1 MPETIKTRIK
11 TLLALLLIT
20 TAANNAISQISEKGT
35 PPSFRYDSDG
45 DMQTRAAAE
54 LVPYTI
60 NSPFTAAQLIE
71 EDENAP
77 SGTPYRIG
85 ILLAAGLEFPRDAEK
100 STLPGG
106 EEIYRLRIK
115 SDGATALSLYY
126 DHFEIPEGGK
136 LYIYN
141 ADHTHLLGAYTRA
154 TNPDGKAFS
163 SQFVAGDDITLEYA
177 VPQSGAL
184 PQIKISDIGYGY
196 NHLEIR
202 SSNTVDISCM
212 VNINC
217 PEGDNWQDEKEG
229 IIKMATRSGSS
240 IYSCSASL
248 LNNTGTT
255 PIPYIYT
262 AFHCIKTDTRQFTE
276 DELRQAQFTFQY
288 ENTDCTSNEI
298 KEYTTLV
305 GCQYLTG
312 SDLSGGYDQTLLLL
326 TSDIP
331 GDLNPYFCG
340 WDKTGNTPQ
349 YGVGIH
355 HPNGSTKKIST
366 YTRPATQNTWVT
378 TNETGATNGHWVV
391 YFAATRTG
399 HSVTA
404 SGSSGSP
411 LFNESHKVV
420 GALTGGSSTCSYPN
434 GSNYYGKI
442 SKFFPQITQYLDPD
456 NTGSRSTEGRYY
468 RSPKPVPQNLA
479 VQYDPATKGA
489 QLTWETAQEEETPV
503 AYTIYRN
510 GYEIGSSQTTA
521 YTEASL
527 YPGLHEY
534 TVAAVYDDGSI
545 STKSNSATLKVHITA
560 PPAAITV
567 KRVGEQDIQI
577 DWSEPL
583 PQQPIYWGKGSID
596 LKYKI
601 SSLPHYIGQHWNPSD
616 LEEVNQYTINQ
627 IEYFSLAGAEY
638 ELYIKNGDNT
648 YSEQVPVT
656 AVDKTITR
664 QIPPFTINAA
674 DNLICGLKITGGNNY
689 HIASDS
695 YEAPVGRET
704 IFSTDGITWAPSSSF
719 THNLYI
725 KAHITPPTDTPE
737 EATPADDSSTAKRAS
752 SRPVGAAAPTYKI
765 TRNGTEIATTGNS
778 EHSYTDTGLEQGTEY
793 TYTITAD
800 YGYEGTAAATSA
812 PFLLKTESFDADIH
826 TLTVNGTTITP
837 DENGIYIAPLLCGT
851 TNAEI
856 NITAHPQATITINGE
871 SSNTMTIDTQIG
883 GRYDIDI
890 TITSQS
896 GENSSTSKLLLYKLP
911 DNIIYKRWNDVLV
924 VINNP
929 DNNGGLQFTYYKWYI
944 NGQKADCT
952 EQYIYLPEGIN
963 ATDRY
968 SVELT
973 TTDGIT
979 LTSCEQTF
987 PTESDDIRL
996 YPTIVSNEAEI
1007 NLYIKSGSTTNGKS
1021 ATLYISDMS
1030 GRITTRKV
1038 TGEYNKIKAPNT
1050 EGSYIIKVVTSDG
1063 KQAEF
1068 KIRVKK

>member
-1 MPETIKTRIK
+1 MPKTIRTHIK

-20 TAANNAISQISEKGT
+20 TAHNATSQISEKGT
-35 PPSFRYDSDG
+35 PPSFKYAAENG
-45 DMQTRAAAE
+45 IQTRATAE
-54 LVPYTI
+54 LVPRTI
-60 NSPFTAAQLIE
+60 NSPFTAARLIE

-85 ILLAAGLEFPRDAEK
+85 ILLAAGLEFPQDAEK

-106 EEIYRLRIK
+106 EEIYRLRIQ
-115 SDGATALSLYY
+115 SEGAIALSLYY

-141 ADHTHLLGAYTRA
+141 ADHTHLLGAYTEA

-163 SQFVAGDDITLEYA
+163 SQFVAGDDITIEYA
-177 VPQSGAL
+177 VPQNGAL
-184 PQIKISDIGYGY
+184 PKIEISDIGYGY

-202 SSNTVDISCM
+202 SSGTVDLSCM

-229 IIKMATRSGSS
+229 VIKMATRSGSS
-240 IYSCSASL
+240 IYTCSASL
-248 LNNTGTT
+248 LNNTGSDPT
-255 PIPYIYT
+255 PYIYT
-262 AFHCIKTDTRQFTE
+262 AFHCLKTSTRQFTE

-288 ENTDCTSNEI
+288 ENTDCTGEEI

-305 GCQYLTG
+305 GCKYLTG

-340 WDKTGNTPQ
+340 WDKTGNRPQ

-366 YTRPATQNTWVT
+366 YTSPATENTWIT
-378 TNETGATNGHWVV
+378 TIETGAANGHWVV
-391 YFAATRTG
+391 YFAATQTG

-404 SGSSGSP
+404 GGSSGSP
-411 LFNESHKVV
+411 LFDENHKVV
-420 GALTGGSSTCSYPN
+420 GALTGGSSTCSNPD

-442 SKFFPQITQYLDPD
+442 NKFFPQIARYLDPG
-456 NTGSRSTEGRYY
+456 NTGSRSTEGRYL
-468 RSPKPVPQNLA
+468 RNPKPIPQNLA
-479 VQYDPATKGA
+479 ATYDPATKGA

-503 AYTIYRN
+503 SYTIYRN
-510 GYEIGSSQTTA
+510 GYEVGNSTTA
-521 YTEASL
+521 TFTEASL

-534 TVAAVYDDGSI
+534 TVAAVYGDGSI
-545 STKSNSATLKVHITA
+545 SAKSSPATLKIHITA
-560 PPAAITV
+560 PPTAITV

-577 DWSEPL
+577 SWNAPL
-583 PQQPIYWGKGSID
+583 PEQPIYWGKGSAD
-596 LKYKI
+596 LKYRAT
-601 SSLPHYIGQHWNPSD
+601 SLPLYTGQRWNPSD
-616 LEEVNQYTINQ
+616 LEEVDNYTINK
-627 IEYFSLAGAEY
+627 IEYYSIAGAEY

-648 YSEQVPVT
+648 YSEKVPVT
-656 AVDKTITR
+656 SSDKTITR
-664 QIPPFTINAA
+664 QIPPFTINSA
-674 DNLICGLKITGGNNY
+674 DNLICGLKITGGSDY
-689 HIASDS
+689 HIGSDT
-695 YEAPVGRET
+695 YQAPVGRET
-704 IFSTDGITWAPSSSF
+704 VFSTDGITWTPSSSF

-725 KAHITPPTDTPE
+725 KAHITPPSDTPE
-737 EATPADDSSTAKRAS
+737 GATPADDNATAKRAS
-752 SRPVGAAAPTYKI
+752 SRPVGAASPTYKI
-765 TRNGTEIATTGNS
+765 TRNGTEIATTGNN
-778 EHSYTDTGLEQGTEY
+778 EPSYTDTRLEQGTEY

-800 YGYEGTAAATSA
+800 YGDEGTAATTST
-812 PFLLKTESFDADIH
+812 PFLLKNESFDADIH

-837 DENGIYIAPLLCGT
+837 DENGTYIAPLQCGT
-851 TNAEI
+851 ASAEI

-871 SSNTMTIDTQIG
+871 SSSTTTIDTQIG

-929 DNNGGLQFTYYKWYI
+929 DNNGGLQFSDYKWYI

-952 EQYIYLPEGIN
+952 EQYIYLPEGITT
-963 ATDRY
+963 TDRY

-996 YPTIVSNEAEI
+996 YPTIVSSEAAI
-1007 NLYIKSGSTTNGKS
+1007 NLYIKSGTATSDKPS
-1021 ATLYISDMS
+1021 TLYISDMN
-1030 GRITTRKV
+1030 GRTTTQQV
-1038 TGEYNKIKAPNT
+1038 TREYNTIKAPRT

-1063 KQAEF
+1063 KQARF

>member
-1 MPETIKTRIK
+1 MSKTITTHLR
-11 TLLALLLIT
+11 ALLVLITIIT
-20 TAANNAISQISEKGT
+20 TAHSATSQISEKGT
-35 PPSFRYDSDG
+35 PPSFLHSTLDS
-45 DMQTRAAAE
+45 MQTRTAAE
-54 LVPYTI
+54 LLPRTI
-60 NSPFTAAQLIE
+60 NSPFTTAQLIE

-85 ILLAAGLEFPRDAEK
+85 ILLAAGLEFPQDAEK

-115 SDGATALSLYY
+115 SEGAIALSLYY

-141 ADHTHLLGAYTRA
+141 AEHTHLLGAYTPA

-177 VPQSGAL
+177 VPPSGAL
-184 PQIKISDIGYGY
+184 PNIKISDIGYGY

-202 SSNTVDISCM
+202 NSNTVDISCM

-229 IIKMATRSGSS
+229 IVKMATRSGSS
-240 IYSCSASL
+240 IYYCSASL
-248 LNNTGTT
+248 LNNTGAT

-262 AFHCIKTDTRQFTE
+262 AFHCIKTDTRPFTE
-276 DELRQAQFTFQY
+276 NELRQAQFTFQY
-288 ENTDCTSNEI
+288 ENPDCESEEI
-298 KEYTTLV
+298 SEYTTLI

-366 YTRPATQNTWVT
+366 YTRPATQNTWKT
-378 TNETGATNGHWVV
+378 TSATGATNGHWVV
-391 YFAATRTG
+391 YFAATQTG

-404 SGSSGSP
+404 GGSSGSP
-411 LFNESHKVV
+411 LFDESHKVV
-420 GALTGGSSTCSYPN
+420 GTLTGGSSTCNNPD

-442 SKFFPQITQYLDPD
+442 SKFFNQITRYLDP
-456 NTGSRSTEGRYY
+456 NGTGAGSIEGRYY
-468 RSPKPVPQNLA
+468 RDPKPVPQNLA
-479 VQYDPATKGA
+479 VQYDPAIKGA

-503 AYTIYRN
+503 SYTIYRN
-510 GYEIGSSQTTA
+510 GYEVGNSTTTTF
-521 YTEASL
+521 TEASL

-534 TVAAVYDDGSI
+534 TVAAVYSDGSI
-545 STKSNSATLKVHITA
+545 STKSSPATLKVHITA
-560 PPAAITV
+560 PPATIEV
-567 KRVGEQDIQI
+567 KRVGENDIQI
-577 DWSEPL
+577 NWNEPV
-583 PQQPIYWGKGSID
+583 PEQPIYWGKGSAETP
-596 LKYKI
+596 YKAAT
-601 SSLPHYIGQHWNPSD
+601 LPLYIGQRWNSSD
-616 LEEVNQYTINQ
+616 LEEVNRYTINK
-627 IEYFSLAGAEY
+627 IEYHSMAGAEY
-638 ELYIKNGDNT
+638 ELYIQNGNKT
-648 YSEQVPVT
+648 YSKKVPAT
-656 AVDKTITR
+656 TVDKTITQ
-664 QIPPFTINAA
+664 QIPPFTIDAGN
-674 DNLICGLKITGGNNY
+674 NLICGLKITGGNNY
-689 HIASDS
+689 HISSDT
-695 YEAPVGRET
+695 YQAPVGRET
-704 IFSTDGITWAPSSSF
+704 VISSDGTTWSPSSSF

-737 EATPADDSSTAKRAS
+737 KATPADDSGTAKRAS
-752 SRPVGAAAPTYKI
+752 SRPVKAAEPTYKI
-765 TRNGTEIATTGNS
+765 TRNGTEIATTGNN
-778 EHSYTDTGLEQGTEY
+778 EPSYTDTGLEQGTEY

-800 YGYEGTAAATSA
+800 YGDEGRATATST

-826 TLTVNGTTITP
+826 TLTVNGTPITP
-837 DENGIYIAPLLCGT
+837 EENGTYIAPLLCGT
-851 TNAEI
+851 TSAEI
-856 NITAHPQATITINGE
+856 NITAHPQATVTINGE
-871 SSNTMTIDTQIG
+871 SGSTTTIDTQIG

-896 GENSSTSKLLLYKLP
+896 GENSRTGKLLLYKLP

-929 DNNGGLQFTYYKWYI
+929 DNNGGLQFSDYKWYI

-952 EQYIYLPEGIN
+952 EQYMYIPAGIN
-963 ATDRY
+963 PADRY

-987 PTESDDIRL
+987 PTESDEIRL
-996 YPTIVSNEAEI
+996 YPTIVNSEAAI
-1007 NLYIKSGSTTNGKS
+1007 NLYIKSGSTTNDKP

-1030 GRITTRKV
+1030 GRITTRQV
-1038 TGEYNKIKAPNT
+1038 TGEYNTIKAPNT